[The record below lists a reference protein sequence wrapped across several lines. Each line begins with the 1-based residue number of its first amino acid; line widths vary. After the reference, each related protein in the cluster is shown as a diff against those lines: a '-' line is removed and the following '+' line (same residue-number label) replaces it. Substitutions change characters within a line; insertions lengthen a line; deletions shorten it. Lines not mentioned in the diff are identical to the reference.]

1 MGRSAFQL
9 LDAVDTQT
17 TRRADPAS
25 NLLPIGTDAR
35 VFQTVPPAGLHACS
49 GQVVAAAYHDALPQ
63 PGGTSSHTPSLEAE
77 CSASHAS
84 HARVGEGHVLR
95 AHRVRNVQASII
107 RHYLRGDTCNHVSQS
122 SPSGLTTSNAI
133 AFYRDGLGFKTD
145 GR

>member
-1 MGRSAFQL
+1 MPWTLRPLGELILRQTCCQSEL
-9 LDAVDTQT
+9 TQEFSK
-17 TRRADPAS
+17 RCRY
-25 NLLPIGTDAR
+25 
-35 VFQTVPPAGLHACS
+35 AGLHACS